1 MAAKYEPEK
10 AAEEIRHLFAELAEV
25 YAQATVPAESPPPSG
40 SITDGR
46 IGEERRKASAIIQR
60 IRELQSL

>member
-1 MAAKYEPEK
+1 MAAKDEPEK

-25 YAQATVPAESPPPSG
+25 YARATAAAEFPPPFD
-40 SITDGR
+40 SITHGR
-46 IGEERRKASAIIQR
+46 IGEERCKASEIIRR